1 MHAFGAVIVIAGL
14 LLVLLGYVC
23 FVVAAFRT
31 SVIWGLAVMFLPL
44 VWFFFLVAE
53 WGRAKS
59 SFFLQLWGA
68 AIALAGLVI
77 T

>member
-1 MHAFGAVIVIAGL
+1 MHAFGALIFIGGL

-31 SVIWGLAVMFLPL
+31 GVIWGLAVMFLPL
-44 VWFFFLVAE
+44 VWLFFLIVE
-53 WGRAKS
+53 WHRAKS
-59 SFFLQLWGA
+59 PFFLQLWGA